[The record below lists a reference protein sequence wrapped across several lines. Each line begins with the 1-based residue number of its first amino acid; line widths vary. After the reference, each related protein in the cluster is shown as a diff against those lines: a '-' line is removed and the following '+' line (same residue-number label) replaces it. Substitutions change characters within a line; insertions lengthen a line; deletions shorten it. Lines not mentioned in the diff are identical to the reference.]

1 MLFSHNYVTICQG
14 GGFMQSEKKHSYL
27 SVRISTELHEKL
39 KQRAKEEGRSV
50 SNMVIRILEMDLN
63 KNN

>member
-1 MLFSHNYVTICQG
+1 
-14 GGFMQSEKKHSYL
+14 MQSEKKYSYL